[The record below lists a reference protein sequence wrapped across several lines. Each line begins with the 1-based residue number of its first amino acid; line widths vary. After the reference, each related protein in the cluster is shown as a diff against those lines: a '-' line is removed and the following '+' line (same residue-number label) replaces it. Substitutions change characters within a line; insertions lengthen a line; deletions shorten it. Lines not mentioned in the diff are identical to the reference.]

1 MHTVFCVALEYITGE
16 RLFLTFGGR
25 TSVSDILTVINEESH
40 EQMCKILGMSFLSNP
55 TKKGLQKQ
63 ISDWKKHFDA

>member
-1 MHTVFCVALEYITGE
+1 MYTAFCVALEYITGQRE
-16 RLFLTFGGR
+16 YITFGSR
-25 TSVSDILTVINEESH
+25 TTVDDILTVINEESH